1 VESLVLGRFGEAE
14 EMAKAALW
22 LASDDSSFITG
33 ATLLADGGITSAY
46 TTPL

>member
-1 VESLVLGRFGEAE
+1 MGRFGEAI

-22 LASDDSSFITG
+22 LASDDSSFTTG
-33 ATLLADGGITSAY
+33 STFLADGGITSAY